1 MRSLIEV
8 ALSWFFTHL
17 SASMHLLVSTKKM
30 PDLPDPISAPVDTC
44 TPTLPGFTC
53 GLDATLRVI
62 AGKWKPLIL
71 YFLAQ
76 GGPTRYGELRRA
88 MRDVSDKMLIQQL
101 KELAADGLVK
111 RTDYHEVPPRV
122 DYDLTPLGRSLAEAL
137 VPLCTWGTENMAEVT
152 RVFAQREAGTARAP
166 GRAPG

>member
-1 MRSLIEV
+1 MSSDRS
-8 ALSWFFTHL
+8 
-17 SASMHLLVSTKKM
+17 
-30 PDLPDPISAPVDTC
+30 DQISQPARTAPPTQAC

-88 MRDVSDKMLIQQL
+88 VRDVSDKMLIQQL
-101 KELAADGLVK
+101 KELEADGLVK
-111 RTDYHEVPPRV
+111 RTDYKEIPPRV
-122 DYDLTPLGRSLAEAL
+122 DYSLTSLGHSLAEAL
-137 VPLCTWGTENMAEVT
+137 VPLCSWGTENLAEVT
-152 RVFAQREAGTARAP
+152 RVFAQREALNSKER
-166 GRAPG
+166 

>member
-1 MRSLIEV
+1 MS
-8 ALSWFFTHL
+8 
-17 SASMHLLVSTKKM
+17 
-30 PDLPDPISAPVDTC
+30 PDRPDSIPPLARTSPPVQAC

-88 MRDVSDKMLIQQL
+88 VRDVSDKMLIQQL
-101 KELAADGLVK
+101 KELEADGLVK
-111 RTDYHEVPPRV
+111 RNDYKKIPPRV
-122 DYDLTPLGRSLAEAL
+122 DYSLTPLGLSLAEAL
-137 VPLCTWGTENMAEVT
+137 VPLCSWGTENMAEVS
-152 RVFAQREAGTARAP
+152 RVFARREAWD
-166 GRAPG
+166 GRRR